1 MGVMSGDVRHFQVG
15 NMKLQVYSNSR
26 AMGEAAAHAAA
37 EALEQLGEAH
47 KHIGAIFAT
56 GASQLDT
63 LDALTRIEGVPWG
76 QVRGFHLDEY
86 IGLPEDHKASF
97 RGYLRK
103 NLTEKVSMLEF
114 NEVDGTAPDP
124 EAVCEAYSEKLRLA
138 DPQLCLLGIG
148 ENGHLA
154 FNDPGIADFN
164 DPKDVKVAYLDDA
177 CRIQQAAEGWFE
189 SPEDVPEYAITLTIP
204 ALFRVPKL
212 IVSVPGS
219 RKAKIMRRALEEEIS
234 TACAATILRR
244 HPDVTIYLDEE
255 SAAELDRFVSSK

>member
-1 MGVMSGDVRHFQVG
+1 MSGDVKHFQVG
-15 NMKLQVYSNSR
+15 NMKLEVHSNARS
-26 AMGEAAAHAAA
+26 MGAAAAQAAA
-37 EALEQLGEAH
+37 EALEQLGQSREV
-47 KHIGAIFAT
+47 IGAIFAT

-63 LDALTRIEGVPWG
+63 LEALTSIEGLPWSK
-76 QVRGFHLDEY
+76 VRGFHLDEY
-86 IGLPEDHKASF
+86 IGLPEDHNASF
-97 RGYLRK
+97 RGYLRR
-103 NLTEKVSMLEF
+103 NLTEKVQMLEF

-124 EAVCEAYSEKLRLA
+124 AAVCQAYAEKLQSA
-138 DPQLCLLGIG
+138 NPQLCLLGIG

-164 DPKDVKVAYLDDA
+164 DPVDVKIVHLDSA
-177 CRIQQAAEGWFE
+177 CRLQQSAEGWFN

-219 RKAKIMRRALEEEIS
+219 RKARIMRRTLEEQIS
-234 TACAATILRR
+234 TDCPATILRT

-255 SAAELDRFVSSK
+255 SAAELGGLIPSR

>member
-1 MGVMSGDVRHFQVG
+1 MNVMSGDVKHFQVG
-15 NMKLQVYSNSR
+15 NMKLEIHSTAKS
-26 AMGEAAAHAAA
+26 MGAAAAQAAA
-37 EALEQLGEAH
+37 ETLEQLGRSREV
-47 KHIGAIFAT
+47 IGVIFAT

-63 LDALTRIEGVPWG
+63 LDALTTIEGLSWNKI
-76 QVRGFHLDEY
+76 RGFHLDEY

-103 NLTEKVSMLEF
+103 NLAQKVKMLEF

-124 EAVCEAYSEKLRLA
+124 AAVCQAYAEKLQSA

-164 DPKDVKVAYLDDA
+164 DPVDVKIVHLDSA
-177 CRIQQAAEGWFE
+177 CRLQQSAEGWFN
-189 SPEDVPEYAITLTIP
+189 SPADVPEQAITLTIP

-212 IVSVPGS
+212 IVSVPGM

-234 TACAATILRR
+234 TECPATILRT
-244 HPDVTIYLDEE
+244 HPDVTIYLDKE
-255 SAAELDRFVSSK
+255 SAAELDGLISSS